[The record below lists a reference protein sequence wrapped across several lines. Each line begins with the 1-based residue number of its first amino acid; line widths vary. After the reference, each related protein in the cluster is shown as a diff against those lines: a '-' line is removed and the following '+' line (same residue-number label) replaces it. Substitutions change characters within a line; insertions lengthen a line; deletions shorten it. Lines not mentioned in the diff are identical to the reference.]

1 MDFHTLTRRE
11 LQTLCKKNKIP
22 ANITNV
28 AMADA
33 LKTLHIVEG
42 IEEFLQSCQ
51 SETAESSIESPERSE
66 VTSPFVPP
74 TGGTSTRRR
83 NVVKEEPETA
93 KPMTRTRRT
102 TQKTLVRDAYQSH
115 ADAVETPA
123 VVVQTDRKKGLM
135 ASACRKMDPDF
146 KECIREEKKDALMT
160 PSHLGVTTR
169 RRGVK
174 EKSAVNVVYTT
185 RRSARLA
192 KKNME
197 LLNEE
202 DNENS
207 GLFKKD
213 LFNKD
218 GQNLAINLKESSV
231 DLDAISEITGLDA
244 NTSMEKK
251 SEGNNEVEVVSEIKQ
266 DVPIVDEGEPVSST
280 EEDKDKHFETDVS
293 KPEVKEG
300 SDVESE
306 GVASCF
312 ETEAEPEEKKCDNT
326 DDFEDQNMFKHFE
339 TDVSKPE
346 VKEGSDVESEG
357 VGSCFET
364 EAEQEEKKCD
374 NTVDS
379 EDQNM
384 FMPLNASNRIQE
396 SEVSSDV
403 HASEIGIAVE
413 NTAELNADKVE
424 VDEDKAVGGEAD
436 EDSAANYIE
445 NVVLES
451 EDHFAVDEVSCDADI
466 CNEIE
471 VNEGVLKTNA
481 EAASVF
487 NSDETSDLDVLET
500 KEGSTKMAGM
510 QEVLPG
516 TKLADVAIEE
526 PGEIEV
532 VQSEEST
539 KVLPVTKLDDVAVE
553 EPGEIDA
560 VQSEESTK
568 VLPVTKLDDVAVE
581 EPGVIDVVQSEE
593 STKVLPV
600 TKLDDVAVEEPGE
613 IDAVQSEE
621 STKVLPV
628 TKLDDVAVEEPGVID
643 VVGSKESTKVLPVT
657 KLDDV
662 AVEEPGVIDVVG
674 SKESTKVLPVTKL
687 DDVAV
692 EEPGVIDVVGSKEST
707 KVLPVTKLD
716 DVAVEEPGEID
727 AIQSEESTKVTH
739 QNAPSFPGL
748 DSCLGVEPSPAKS
761 KASATKKRMTA
772 VSDNKE
778 NMGSGSKLVLTVKTA
793 KNTGENVPKLDE
805 LSKRK
810 LTKMLKEKLEMTNKM
825 SKENNEA
832 PARPALKA
840 ITENRWEDES

>member
-280 EEDKDKHFETDVS
+280 EEDKD
-293 KPEVKEG
+293 
-300 SDVESE
+300 
-306 GVASCF
+306 
-312 ETEAEPEEKKCDNT
+312 
-326 DDFEDQNMFKHFE
+326 KHFE

>member
-396 SEVSSDV
+396 SEGVGSS
-403 HASEIGIAVE
+403 ALSIGIAVE

-560 VQSEESTK
+560 
-568 VLPVTKLDDVAVE
+568 
-581 EPGVIDVVQSEE
+581 VQSEE

-825 SKENNEA
+825 SKENNEV
-832 PARPALKA
+832 REGGLL
-840 ITENRWEDES
+840 NHLYS